1 MTIGRPPQVLPLTRV
16 TPTVLHSF
24 SRSPHETPPPRRPR
38 PRPPLPR
45 RRPPAPGNIPNPP
58 AHPALIPLDQTGKSV
73 TGHPPSPPPPKK
85 FDAKTLGAKADGTT
99 KDTAA
104 LQKILDD
111 CAAGGGGKSPSH
123 PANTYTG
130 SLKIGSN
137 TTLRLDEGATL
148 VGSPDVADYPVVQV
162 RWEGE
167 WRGGHR
173 ALLSSEKTENV
184 AIVGQGAIQGPP
196 LALAQLRPVAGGAVR
211 GPSIFEP
218 IDVKN
223 LTLKD
228 FTVRYQ
234 RMWSIHMTYCDNV
247 FVDHLTIRTSQ
258 ANGDGIDLDSTQHVI
273 IQNCDIEAG
282 DDAICLKS
290 GRGMEAVRI
299 GKPTNDVL
307 IHDCKLSSSFAGFGI
322 GTEMSGGVANTF
334 IRDSAFLRCSQN
346 AIFIKSK
353 TNRGGY
359 IENITGTNL
368 SIAPACGTFIG
379 IDLVTK
385 GIEATEPVTG
395 DDRWPRVK
403 NIAFSNIKLDNV
415 PIIIAGRNVAP
426 ERPLD
431 GLTITDVTGTA
442 RQGFQLSNMTRV
454 KLARI
459 TAAVPGALLTL
470 TNVQGENLDEAQ
482 VKAPAQP

>member
-1 MTIGRPPQVLPLTRV
+1 MKSLPLAALAV
-16 TPTVLHSF
+16 ALLSLAAAP
-24 SRSPHETPPPRRPR
+24 TPPAIA
-38 PRPPLPR
+38 
-45 RRPPAPGNIPNPP
+45 PAPD
-58 AHPALIPLDQTGKSV
+58 HPALIPPNQIGKTV
-73 TGHPPSPPPPKK
+73 TGAPALPAAAKK
-85 FDAKTLGAKADGTT
+85 YDAKALGAKADGIS
-99 KDTAA
+99 KDTAI
-104 LQKILDD
+104 LQKILDN
-111 CAAGGGGKSPSH
+111 CAAAGGGEVILPPGK
-123 PANTYTG
+123 YLTG
-130 SLKIGSN
+130 SLQIGSH

-148 VGSPDVADYPVVQV
+148 LGSPDIEDYPVMPV

-167 WRGGHR
+167 WRDGHR

-184 AIVGQGAIQGPP
+184 ALVGLGTIQGPP
-196 LALAQLRPVAGGAVR
+196 LALAQLRPDNRGHVR

-234 RMWSIHMTYCDNV
+234 RMWSIHMTYCENIL
-247 FVDHLTIRTSQ
+247 VDHLTIRTSQ
-258 ANGDGIDLDSTQHVI
+258 TNGDGIDVDSSQHVV

-282 DDAICLKS
+282 DDAIALKS

-299 GKPTNDVL
+299 AKPTSDVL
-307 IHDCKLSSSFAGFGI
+307 IRDCKLSSSFAGLGI
-322 GTEMSGGVANTF
+322 GTEMSGGVANAF
-334 IRDSAFLRCSQN
+334 IRDTAFLRCSQN
-346 AIFIKSK
+346 AIFIKSR
-353 TNRGGY
+353 TNRGGF

-385 GIEATEPVTG
+385 GIEASEPVTG

-415 PIIIAGRNVAP
+415 PIIVNGRNVAA
-426 ERPLD
+426 ERPID
-431 GLTITDVTGTA
+431 GLSLTDISGSA
-442 RQGFQLSNMTRV
+442 RQGLQLSNMTRV
-454 KLARI
+454 SLQRI
-459 TAAVPGALLTL
+459 SASVPGTLLTL
-470 TNVQGENLDEAQ
+470 TNVQGDNLDEAH

>member
-1 MTIGRPPQVLPLTRV
+1 MNRSMPLALIAALLSLAAVTASPPAATAPAPHPPQMAV
-16 TPTVLHSF
+16 
-24 SRSPHETPPPRRPR
+24 
-38 PRPPLPR
+38 
-45 RRPPAPGNIPNPP
+45 
-58 AHPALIPLDQTGKSV
+58 DQIGKTV
-73 TGHPPSPPPPKK
+73 TGAAPLAASAAKY
-85 FDAKTLGAKADGTT
+85 DAKALGAKADGTT

-111 CAAGGGGKSPSH
+111 CAAKGGGEVVLSAG
-123 PANTYTG
+123 TYLTG

-137 TTLRLDEGATL
+137 TTLRLEKDAIL
-148 VGSPDVADYPVVQV
+148 KGSPDIADYPVMQV

-173 ALLSSEKTENV
+173 ALLTSEKTENV
-184 AIVGQGAIQGPP
+184 AIVGEGTIQGPP
-196 LALAQLRPVAGGAVR
+196 LALAQLRPNANGNVR

-223 LTLKD
+223 LTLKN

-247 FVDHLTIRTSQ
+247 HVDGVIIRTSQ
-258 ANGDGIDLDSTQHVI
+258 ANGDGIDVDSTTRVLI
-273 IQNCDIEAG
+273 ENCDIEAG

-299 GKPTNDVL
+299 GRPTNDVL
-307 IHDCKLSSSFAGFGI
+307 IRNCKLSSSFAGVGF
-322 GTEMSGGVANTF
+322 GTEMSGGIANVLIHDT
-334 IRDSAFLRCSQN
+334 AFLRCSQN

-359 IENITGTNL
+359 MENITGRDLT
-368 SIAPACGTFIG
+368 IAPQCGTFIG

-385 GIEATEPVTG
+385 GIEASEPVTG

-403 NIAFSNIKLDNV
+403 NITFSNIKLDNV
-415 PIIIAGRNVAP
+415 PVIVAGRNVAA
-426 ERPLD
+426 ERPVD
-431 GLTITDVTGTA
+431 NFSLTNLTGTA
-442 RQGFQLSNMTRV
+442 RRGLELSNMTNV
-454 KLARI
+454 KLQKI
-459 TAAVPGALLTL
+459 TATVPGSLLTL
-470 TNVQGENLDEAQ
+470 TNVKGENLEEEK
-482 VKAPAQP
+482 VRKEMP

>member
-1 MTIGRPPQVLPLTRV
+1 MKASPFAVLAAALLSLAAAPV
-16 TPTVLHSF
+16 
-24 SRSPHETPPPRRPR
+24 
-38 PRPPLPR
+38 
-45 RRPPAPGNIPNPP
+45 PPATNPALAPVHPP
-58 AHPALIPLDQTGKSV
+58 AIPIDQIGKTVTGAPALPASA
-73 TGHPPSPPPPKK
+73 KK
-85 FDAKTLGAKADGTT
+85 YDAKALGAKGDGAT

-111 CAAGGGGKSPSH
+111 CAAGGGGEVTL
-123 PANTYTG
+123 PAGNYLTG

-137 TTLRLDEGATL
+137 TTLRIDKGATIT
-148 VGSPDVADYPVVQV
+148 GSPDVADYPVIQV

-173 ALLSSEKTENV
+173 ALLSAEKAENI
-184 AIVGQGAIQGPP
+184 AIVGEGAIQGPP
-196 LALAQLRPVAGGAVR
+196 IALAQLRPDARGNVR

-218 IDVKN
+218 IDVTN

-234 RMWSIHMTYCDNV
+234 RMWSIHMTYCQNAL
-247 FVDHLTIRTSQ
+247 VDHLTIRTSQ
-258 ANGDGIDLDSTQHVI
+258 SNGDGIDVDSSQHVVI
-273 IQNCDIEAG
+273 ENCDIESG

-299 GKPTNDVL
+299 GKPANDVL
-307 IHDCKLSSSFAGFGI
+307 IHDCKLSSSFAGLGI
-322 GTEMSGGVANTF
+322 GTEMSGGVANVLV
-334 IRDSAFLRCSQN
+334 RDTAFLRCSQN

-368 SIAPACGTFIG
+368 SIAAQCGTFLG

-385 GIEATEPVTG
+385 GIEAAEPVTG

-403 NIAFSNIKLDNV
+403 NISFSKITLDNV
-415 PIIIAGRNVAP
+415 PVIVSARNIAP

-431 GLTITDVTGTA
+431 ALTLAGITGTA
-442 RQGFQLSNMTRV
+442 RAGLVLSNMTNVR
-454 KLARI
+454 LESI
-459 TAAVPGALLTL
+459 TAAVPGSLLTL
-470 TNVQGENLDEAQ
+470 TNITGNNLEESK
-482 VKAPAQP
+482 VKAP